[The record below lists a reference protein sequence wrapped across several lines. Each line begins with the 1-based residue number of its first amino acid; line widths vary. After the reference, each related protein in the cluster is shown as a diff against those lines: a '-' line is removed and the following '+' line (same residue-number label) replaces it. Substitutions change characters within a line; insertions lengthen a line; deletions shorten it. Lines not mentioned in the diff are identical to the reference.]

1 MDDDNKQIELE
12 IVSDDQAG
20 SKVADEP
27 EIEVQLEGESHM
39 EAPLSTS
46 SEDEDGDDVQKTIKK
61 LKKKIEKEKE
71 ARKEAEERARLAS
84 QKLNAA
90 YNDVEDSNINL
101 ITSAIETVKRENEY
115 LKNEYRNAL
124 ALSDFDKVADLQ
136 EAMSSNAA
144 KLLQLEN
151 GKQSMQNKPR
161 QQAPDYSN
169 PVEQFASQLSPRSAD
184 WVRKHPQCVTDQR
197 LQQKMIAAHNL
208 AVADGYQPDS
218 DDYFGFIEDTLK
230 VGRRYSRQEENDQE
244 ESALSSA
251 SKPTS
256 RQAPPPA
263 APANRGSTRQ
273 NVVRLTK
280 AEAETARMF
289 GMTEQEYA
297 KNKVALQKEGKMPN

>member
-1 MDDDNKQIELE
+1 MNDDNKQIELE
-12 IVSDDQAG
+12 IISDDQAA
-20 SKVADEP
+20 SKEADEP
-27 EIEVQLEGESHM
+27 EVEIQLEGEAPV
-39 EAPLSTS
+39 EAPVAAAPV
-46 SEDEDGDDVQKTIKK
+46 EKEEDDVQKTIKT
-61 LKKKIEKEKE
+61 LKEKIEREQQ
-71 ARKEAEERARLAS
+71 ARQEAEERARIAS

-90 YNDVEDSNINL
+90 YNEVEDSNINL

-169 PVEQFASQLSPRSAD
+169 PVEQFASQLSPRSAE
-184 WVRKHPQCVTDQR
+184 WVRRHPQCVTDQR

-230 VGRRYSRQEENDQE
+230 VGNRYARQEEKVQE

-251 SKPTS
+251 SKPVS

-263 APANRGSTRQ
+263 APANRGSTRS

-280 AEAETARMF
+280 AEADTAKMF

-297 KNKVALQKEGKMPN
+297 KNKIALQKEGKMPN

>member
-1 MDDDNKQIELE
+1 MNDDNKQIELE
-12 IVSDDQAG
+12 IISDDQAA
-20 SKVADEP
+20 SKEADEP
-27 EIEVQLEGESHM
+27 EVEIQLEGEAPV
-39 EAPLSTS
+39 EAPVSAAPV
-46 SEDEDGDDVQKTIKK
+46 EKEEDDVQKTIKT
-61 LKKKIEKEKE
+61 LKEKIEREQQ
-71 ARKEAEERARLAS
+71 ARQEAEERARIAS

-90 YNDVEDSNINL
+90 YNEVEDSNINL

-169 PVEQFASQLSPRSAD
+169 PVEQFASQLSPRSAE
-184 WVRKHPQCVTDQR
+184 WVRRHPQCVTDQR

-230 VGRRYSRQEENDQE
+230 VGNRYARQEEKVQE

-251 SKPTS
+251 SKPVS

-263 APANRGSTRQ
+263 APANRGSTRS

-280 AEAETARMF
+280 AEADTAKMF

>member
-1 MDDDNKQIELE
+1 MNDDNKQIELE
-12 IVSDDQAG
+12 IVSDDQVA
-20 SKVADEP
+20 SKEADEP
-27 EIEVQLEGESHM
+27 EVEIQLEGEAQV
-39 EAPLSTS
+39 EAPVAAAPA
-46 SEDEDGDDVQKTIKK
+46 EKEEDDVQKTIKN
-61 LKKKIEKEKE
+61 LKEKIEREQQ
-71 ARKEAEERARLAS
+71 ARQEAEERARIAS

-90 YNDVEDSNINL
+90 YNEVEDSNINL

-169 PVEQFASQLSPRSAD
+169 PVEQFASQLSPRSAE
-184 WVRKHPQCVTDQR
+184 WVRRHPQCVTDQR

-208 AVADGYQPDS
+208 AVADGYQPDT

-230 VGRRYSRQEENDQE
+230 VGNRYARQEEKAQE

-251 SKPTS
+251 SKPAP

-263 APANRGSTRQ
+263 APANRGSTRP

-280 AEAETARMF
+280 AEADTAKMF

-297 KNKVALQKEGKMPN
+297 KNKIALQKEGKMPN

>member
-1 MDDDNKQIELE
+1 MEDDNKQIELE
-12 IVSDDQAG
+12 IIADDQ
-20 SKVADEP
+20 VADKASDEP
-27 EIEVQLEGESHM
+27 EVEIQLEGDGHV
-39 EAPLSTS
+39 EAKT
-46 SEDEDGDDVQKTIKK
+46 EDESTEDNDDDVQKTIKK
-61 LKKKIEKEKE
+61 LKKKIEKEQR
-71 ARKEAEERARLAS
+71 AREDAEERARLAS

-90 YNDVEDSNINL
+90 YHEVEDSNINL

-136 EAMSSNAA
+136 EAMASNAA

-184 WVRKHPQCVTDQR
+184 WVRKHPQCVTDPR

-230 VGRRYSRQEENDQE
+230 VGKRYARQEEKTQE

-251 SKPTS
+251 SKPVS

-263 APANRGSTRQ
+263 APANRGSTRPS
-273 NVVRLTK
+273 VVRLTK

-297 KNKVALQKEGKMPN
+297 KNKIALQKEGKMPN

>member
-1 MDDDNKQIELE
+1 MNDDNKQIELE
-12 IVSDDQAG
+12 IVSDDQAN
-20 SKVADEP
+20 SKEANEP
-27 EIEVQLEGESHM
+27 EVEIQLEGDGHHD
-39 EAPLSTS
+39 AS
-46 SEDEDGDDVQKTIKK
+46 SANNEDNDVQKTIKS
-61 LKKKIEKEKE
+61 LKSRIEQEQK
-71 ARKEAEERARLAS
+71 AREDAEERARVAS
-84 QKLNAA
+84 QKLSAA
-90 YNDVEDSNINL
+90 YNEVEDSNINL

-124 ALSDFDKVADLQ
+124 ALSDYDRVADLQ
-136 EAMSSNAA
+136 EAMSGNAA

-151 GKQSMQNKPR
+151 GKQSMQSKPR
-161 QQAPDYSN
+161 QKAPDYSN
-169 PVEQFASQLSPRSAD
+169 PVEQFASQLSPRSAE
-184 WVRKHPQCVTDQR
+184 WVRRNPQCVTDQR

-230 VGRRYSRQEENDQE
+230 VGNRYSRQDDSNRE

-251 SKPTS
+251 SKPVS

-263 APANRGSTRQ
+263 APANRGSTRP

-280 AEAETARMF
+280 AEAETAKMF